1 MRWLVLVLLTAA
13 CAGQAL
19 KPTVTAGDWVT
30 QEKVWVDPDPG
41 SSLGWGSSMDGAAR
55 TLQRTLLEA
64 GMQQGA
70 RDDPQSL
77 VVKLDMASGAVT
89 FSFSYKLLRGPALV
103 EEGSFTGNDLDCWSL
118 FMPVGQK
125 GQCVAREY
133 ANRILTS
140 RVLALEHK
148 GAAPAAPAAA
158 TSASKPKLS
167 GRLAVLDLRLLT
179 KELTQ
184 DDARYFTDLVRT
196 AVLKRAPGLDV
207 ITRENLLVL
216 LQSTGRKL
224 EECEGECEVDTGRR
238 IGADSIVSGEIQ
250 KVGTRFKMSLRL
262 HETREGRLVSAAV
275 ASGQTIDELDDGAN
289 KAAAQLF
296 EGQK

>member
-1 MRWLVLVLLTAA
+1 MLIFLLLLVA
-13 CAGQAL
+13 CAGTPL
-19 KPTVTAGDWVT
+19 KPTVTAGDWVP

-41 SSLGWGSSMDGAAR
+41 SSLGWGSAMDGAAR

-70 RDDPQSL
+70 KDDPQSL
-77 VVKLDMASGAVT
+77 VVKLDMSAGAVT
-89 FSFSYKLLRGPALV
+89 FSFSYKMSRGGAPV

-118 FMPVGQK
+118 LMPVGQK

-148 GAAPAAPAAA
+148 TAAPPQKQAAA
-158 TSASKPKLS
+158 QVKLT

-179 KELTQ
+179 KEMTQ
-184 DDARYFTDLVRT
+184 DDARYFTDIVRT
-196 AVLKRAPGLDV
+196 AVLKVAPHLEV

-216 LQSTGRKL
+216 LQSSGKDL
-224 EECEGECEVDTGRR
+224 ANCEGECEVDTGRR
-238 IGADSIVSGEIQ
+238 IGADAIVSGEIQ
-250 KVGTRFKMSLRL
+250 KVGTRYKMALRL
-262 HETREGRLVSAAV
+262 HETREGRLVAAAV
-275 ASGQTIDELDDGAN
+275 ASGKSIDELDDGAT

-296 EGQK
+296 EGQR